1 MGPIHAPVFCQ
12 KITQANHMLL
22 CACICLSCCPANSP
36 STASPRTSH
45 REIDDADLIVDH
57 RPFAHSAKGI
67 GLRRS
72 IQAYAQNSFFR
83 QEIGDIRVSIDSQ
96 RDDQI
101 KKKILMVNAIVAVG
115 VVGIG
120 VYAIEPLLDYP
131 GPRIERRAVAAIAN
145 DQIRVEQQPRNL
157 S

>member
-1 MGPIHAPVFCQ
+1 M
-12 KITQANHMLL
+12 
-22 CACICLSCCPANSP
+22 
-36 STASPRTSH
+36 
-45 REIDDADLIVDH
+45 
-57 RPFAHSAKGI
+57 
-67 GLRRS
+67 
-72 IQAYAQNSFFR
+72 
-83 QEIGDIRVSIDSQ
+83 
-96 RDDQI
+96 

-131 GPRIERRAVAAIAN
+131 GPRIERRAVAAIVN